1 MIVKSCFLFLTTFNN
16 LDSVEFFTT
25 QTENW
30 ETRYIVLSEAIH
42 GFGFLNQTGRHP
54 FQIIIVEK
62 DFRIKC

>member
-30 ETRYIVLSEAIH
+30 ETTDIVLSEAIH

-62 DFRIKC
+62 DF